1 MKLKYILVVV
11 IAIALIILA
20 VTIGADNDQV
30 ISFNYLIAQSE
41 MRLSTLVAILFGL
54 GLLLGWAITGIFYLR
69 LRLRLMGKNRQIKRQ
84 EQKIKELLA
93 AQAKAE

>member
-69 LRLRLMGKNRQIKRQ
+69 LRLRLMGQNRQIKRQ
-84 EQKIKELLA
+84 EQKIKSF
-93 AQAKAE
+93 